1 VPLSCAS
8 ESGTKLRLRGDFNLA
23 LPFDY
28 LLHIRVEVVIVFGV
42 TVLVHRSRGIVSLAR
57 DGKLLL
63 DAAGDRHR
71 ITATSSPSGTFRG
84 AKCEADCDGYPPRGH
99 RSGRPGS

>member
-1 VPLSCAS
+1 MPLSGAS
-8 ESGTKLRLRGDFNLA
+8 ESGTKLRLRGDFDLA

-28 LLHIRVEVVIVFGV
+28 LLHICVEVVIVFGV
-42 TVLVHRSRGIVSLAR
+42 TVLVHRSRNIVSLAG

-71 ITATSSPSGTFRG
+71 ITATSSSVRHLSR
-84 AKCEADCDGYPPRGH
+84 C
-99 RSGRPGS
+99 